1 MAIQNLGIPSSIGVI
16 NSLGE
21 KFTNM
26 SNPKAPPQSA
36 SVQHKGS
43 LHPLRDQYEVIAL
56 NRGLSRSGDSPEQ
69 VQLDMIYN
77 FKFQEAYIQA
87 QVSNLYKEES
97 NELNLA
103 STDLCKRLC
112 TLAGMVISYSH
123 LVTLWQ
129 TALTRKPASELTL
142 ADRWLTHRVVIGYE
156 HIDQGKRF
164 SKEDPKDDDLSADSL
179 MKFMHSSGSTGCG
192 LDDFVKGSDRRREK
206 LRFSKRYSA
215 KAQLLFKNFK
225 FQKALLNPIT
235 EYMRLVHQ
243 DYVEKIRLFGWKL
256 DELLDLKFQPFSDS
270 IETLP
275 LYFESSQWKLVY
287 NGGEEWNRESMKRI
301 VEGIQL
307 ARPKVEPTKNL
318 KVEKNTSGSEL
329 QPVPSCNSS
338 QKPPQLAKRKKD
350 SIPQSPPQALRFFHP
365 TIDDFP
371 TQAINLYSTPGN
383 ELMRRKASN
392 DTLRVLKEKLASGE
406 LRHLY
411 LTGEEIGDDDSD
423 ASIGLPKKK
432 NRTTPSRLSI
442 SEENFISS
450 LHTCI
455 SLHLGF
461 HSPFGNDKWCFCP
474 FSDVMNK
481 KWLEVMEF
489 DYHLCHHF
497 CSAAEKFS
505 PGDLISHVKE
515 NHKGLLGSGVVMY
528 LQTLYQDA
536 YGTGEFIS

>member
-1 MAIQNLGIPSSIGVI
+1 
-16 NSLGE
+16 
-21 KFTNM
+21 M
-26 SNPKAPPQSA
+26 SNPNAP
-36 SVQHKGS
+36 QH
-43 LHPLRDQYEVIAL
+43 PARDQYEVIAL
-56 NRGLSRSGDSPEQ
+56 NRGSSRAGDSPEQ

-77 FKFQEAYIQA
+77 FKFREAYVQA
-87 QVSNLYKEES
+87 QVSTSYMEES
-97 NELNLA
+97 NELHLA
-103 STDLCKRLC
+103 PTDLCKRLC
-112 TLAGMVISYSH
+112 TLARMVISYSH
-123 LVTLWQ
+123 LVTFWQ
-129 TALTRKPASELTL
+129 TALTRKPTSES
-142 ADRWLTHRVVIGYE
+142 AMMVDRWLTHRVVIGYE
-156 HIDQGKRF
+156 LIDQGKRF
-164 SKEDPKDDDLSADSL
+164 SPKDPKDDDLSADSW
-179 MKFMHSSGSTGCG
+179 MKMRHNIGSTGCG

-206 LRFSKRYSA
+206 FKFSKRYST

-235 EYMRLVHQ
+235 EYMRLVHH

-256 DELLDLKFQPFSDS
+256 DELLELPLQPFCKE

-275 LYFESSQWKLVY
+275 LHFEVSQWKLLY
-287 NGGEEWNRESMKRI
+287 NGGEWWTLESIGKILESINPTRHQTDPPKNHERE
-301 VEGIQL
+301 
-307 ARPKVEPTKNL
+307 T
-318 KVEKNTSGSEL
+318 NTSSSKL
-329 QPVPSCNSS
+329 QPVPSCNPS
-338 QKPPQLAKRKKD
+338 QKPPHLAKTKKD
-350 SIPQSPPQALRFFHP
+350 SIPQSPQQALRFFHP

-371 TQAINLYSTPGN
+371 TQAITLYSTPDN
-383 ELMRRKASN
+383 ELRRRRASN
-392 DTLRVLKEKLASGE
+392 DTLKVLKEKLASGE

-411 LTGEEIGDDDSD
+411 LTSEELGDDDSD
-423 ASIGLPKKK
+423 ASIGRPKKK
-432 NRTTPSRLSI
+432 NRTTPYRLSI

-461 HSPFGNDKWCFCP
+461 YSPFGDDKWCFCP

-497 CSAAEKFS
+497 CMTAEKFS

>member
-1 MAIQNLGIPSSIGVI
+1 
-16 NSLGE
+16 
-21 KFTNM
+21 M
-26 SNPKAPPQSA
+26 SNPNAP
-36 SVQHKGS
+36 QH
-43 LHPLRDQYEVIAL
+43 PARDQYEVIAP
-56 NRGLSRSGDSPEQ
+56 NRGSSRAGDSPEQ

-77 FKFQEAYIQA
+77 FKFLEAYVQA
-87 QVSNLYKEES
+87 QVSTSYMEES
-97 NELNLA
+97 NELHLA
-103 STDLCKRLC
+103 PTDLCKRLC
-112 TLAGMVISYSH
+112 TLARMVISYSH
-123 LVTLWQ
+123 LVTFWQ
-129 TALTRKPASELTL
+129 TALTRKPTSES
-142 ADRWLTHRVVIGYE
+142 AMMVDRWLTHRVVIGYE
-156 HIDQGKRF
+156 LIDQGKRF
-164 SKEDPKDDDLSADSL
+164 SPKDPKDDDLSADSW
-179 MKFMHSSGSTGCG
+179 MKMRHNIGSTGCG

-206 LRFSKRYSA
+206 FKFSKRYST

-235 EYMRLVHQ
+235 EYMRLVHH

-256 DELLDLKFQPFSDS
+256 DELLELKCQPFCQE

-275 LYFESSQWKLVY
+275 LHFEVSQWKLLY
-287 NGGEEWNRESMKRI
+287 NGGEWWTLESIGKILESINPTRHQTDPPKNHERE
-301 VEGIQL
+301 
-307 ARPKVEPTKNL
+307 T
-318 KVEKNTSGSEL
+318 NTSSSKL
-329 QPVPSCNSS
+329 QPVPSCNPS
-338 QKPPQLAKRKKD
+338 QKPPHLAKTKKD

-365 TIDDFP
+365 SIDDFP
-371 TQAINLYSTPGN
+371 TQAITLYSTPDN
-383 ELMRRKASN
+383 ELRRRKASN
-392 DTLRVLKEKLASGE
+392 DTLKVLKEKLASGE

-411 LTGEEIGDDDSD
+411 LTSDELGDDDSD
-423 ASIGLPKKK
+423 ASIGRPKKK
-432 NRTTPSRLSI
+432 NRTTPYRLSI

-461 HSPFGNDKWCFCP
+461 YSPFGDDKWCFCP

-497 CSAAEKFS
+497 CMTAEKFS

-515 NHKGLLGSGVVMY
+515 NHKGLLGSSVVMY